1 MSKTTLQNRSDIDA
15 KYLWNSPSLY
25 PSDEAWQADLKTV
38 IADLAGADKFRGHLA
53 DSPQVL
59 ADFYDY
65 SEDLNRRLGKLMVY
79 ALMSFMV
86 DTNNQTAAATWGQL
100 QGAFGQVVSA
110 ISFMDPELIA
120 LGEPTIKSWLE
131 SESRLQVLSHYVNDL
146 FRQQAHVRSA
156 EIEELLGSLVASFAG
171 ANNTYD
177 TLTNADI
184 KFKPAKDSQGEA
196 LTLTVGTI
204 DELLASADREVR
216 RSAYDHYTD
225 QYLAVQNTLASTL
238 TVSYQQAVFN
248 MRARRYD
255 TVLEAKLSRDNIPVE
270 VFHNLIDTYKKNL
283 PTWHRYWA
291 VRRKA
296 LGVETLEPYD
306 IWAPIAKDKA
316 KVPFEQSVKWI
327 CEGLAPMGKDYV
339 EVVRQGCLADRWVD
353 VYPNPGKRDGAFSSG
368 WPGTMPFILMNY
380 DDTLFSLSTLA
391 HELGHSMHSYLTW
404 QTQPPIYSQ
413 YSMFVAETASNFHQ
427 ALVRAHLFKANTDP
441 NFQISLI
448 EEAMSNFH
456 RYFFIMPTLARFEY
470 ELHTR
475 VEQGQGLNAG
485 DMNSLMADLFT
496 EGYGSEMH
504 VDRDRVGITWATFG
518 HLYTDYYPF
527 QYATGISAAHAYANR
542 ILNGVPNAVE
552 DYLGLLKTG
561 SAAYPIDAMKKAGVD
576 MTTPQ
581 AVEGAFE
588 VLAGLVER
596 LEKLTA

>member
-1 MSKTTLQNRSDIDA
+1 MAKTTLKNRNEIDP
-15 KYLWNSPSLY
+15 KYLWNSASLY
-25 PSDEAWQADLKTV
+25 ESDAAWQADLKAV
-38 IADLAGADKFRGHLA
+38 LADLSKVERFRGHLA
-53 DSPQVL
+53 DGPQTL
-59 ADFYDY
+59 ADYYDY
-65 SEDLNRRLGKLMVY
+65 SEEMNCRIGKLMVY

-86 DTNNQTAAATWGQL
+86 DTGNQAAGAIWGQI
-100 QGAFGQVVSA
+100 QGAFGQVA
-110 ISFMDPELIA
+110 AALSFMDPELLAI
-120 LGEPTIKSWLE
+120 GEPTLSDWLKSEARIVPLKK
-131 SESRLQVLSHYVNDL
+131 YVDDL

-156 EIEELLGSLVASFAG
+156 EVEELLGSLVAPFAG

-184 KFKPAKDSQGEA
+184 KFKPASASDGAE
-196 LTLTVGTI
+196 LPLTVGTY
-204 DELLASADREVR
+204 DEILASPDRAAR
-216 RSAYDHYTD
+216 QSAYEHYTD
-225 QYLAVQNTLASTL
+225 QYLAYQNTLASTL
-238 TVSYQQAVFN
+238 TTSYQQAIFQ
-248 MRARRYD
+248 MRARHHN
-255 TVLEAKLSRDNIPVE
+255 TVLEAKLFGDNIPVQ

-316 KVPFEQSVKWI
+316 RVPFEQAVNWI
-327 CEGLAPMGKDYV
+327 CDGLAPMGQAYTDV
-339 EVVRQGCLADRWVD
+339 IRQGCLEDRWTD

-368 WPGTMPFILMNY
+368 WPGTMPFVLMNY

-404 QTQPPIYSQ
+404 QNQPALYSQ

-427 ALVRAHLFKANTDP
+427 ALVRAHLFKTNPDP
-441 NFQISLI
+441 NFQISLV

-475 VEQGQGLNAG
+475 VEKGEGVNAS
-485 DMNSLMADLFT
+485 DMNNLMADLFS

-518 HLYTDYYPF
+518 HLYVDYYPF

-542 ILNGVPNAVE
+542 ILNGVPGAVE
-552 DYLGLLKTG
+552 AYQGLLKVG
-561 SAAYPIDAMKKAGVD
+561 SAEYPIPAMLKAGVD
-576 MTTPQ
+576 MNTPQ

-588 VLAGLVER
+588 VLSGLVDR
-596 LEKLTA
+596 LEKLTT